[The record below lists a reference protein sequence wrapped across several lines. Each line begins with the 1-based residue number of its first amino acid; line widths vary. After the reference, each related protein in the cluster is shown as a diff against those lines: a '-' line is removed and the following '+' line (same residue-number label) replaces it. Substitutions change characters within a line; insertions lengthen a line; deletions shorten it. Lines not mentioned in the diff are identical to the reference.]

1 MLNNPQVYPDPDKF
15 VPERFLKDGKL
26 NPEIRDPTTYLF
38 GFGRRYETTTF
49 CWQRVT
55 GRTHPSLRFCPGRH
69 FADAS
74 VFIQIASMLHS
85 FNISPPLDDNGLPI
99 HIEPRS
105 GGGLVS

>member
-49 CWQRVT
+49 CWRCDWKNS
-55 GRTHPSLRFCPGRH
+55 SLP
-69 FADAS
+69 
-74 VFIQIASMLHS
+74 
-85 FNISPPLDDNGLPI
+85 
-99 HIEPRS
+99 
-105 GGGLVS
+105 